1 MAQNQYSSPGPVQPP
16 VGGKYGKNTSPGPVQ
31 PTTTTGTKF
40 YSPGSS
46 VYQPP
51 SPSMASAMPGGVKE
65 ALDAAV
71 NSINSGSALPAH
83 LVGQNAANVQGL
95 KGQYAADA
103 ANASA
108 LQGLNDAMYT
118 MTGGPNAALI
128 AQMNAQKAQYAANY
142 SQNKADVNNLYG
154 TLTEDITEYGGNL
167 QTRYGT
173 TMGEMDTAQSQ
184 YQQNITDTRAGQ
196 QDNRAAAAAELGLSA
211 ESLQAAPSTAMD
223 EIAATSG
230 AAAEN
235 WKNLFSANQLFEQS
249 STDRQVT
256 GANNTKSNQ
265 LLGMKRYLDSQ
276 NMALDAQ
283 IAAEKG
289 KTATQELTDVG
300 RALRG
305 AQVDQTLKYAQS
317 IAPGIYGSGSEAEQ
331 TALMSGFD
339 NAQRD
344 ILDRTGQQ
352 YSQDEL
358 TEMLKR
364 ISIKKASKSR
374 KGDRDDNAYTLEETI
389 LSKNL
394 NIRASDL
401 G

>member
-31 PTTTTGTKF
+31 PATTTSTKF

-51 SPSMASAMPGGVKE
+51 SPSMAAAMPGGVKE
-65 ALDAAV
+65 ALAAAV
-71 NSINSGSALPAH
+71 NSINSGSALPSH
-83 LVGQNAANVQGL
+83 LQELNRMGQGVKDRN
-95 KGQYAADA
+95 AADA
-103 ANASA
+103 DYNSA
-108 LQGLNDAMYT
+108 LQGLNDSMYT

-167 QTRYGT
+167 QARYGT

-331 TALMSGFD
+331 TALMGGFGS
-339 NAQRD
+339 AQKD
-344 ILDRTGQQ
+344 LLSITGQQ
-352 YSQDEL
+352 YNQDEL
-358 TEMLKR
+358 TAMLKN

-374 KGDRDDNAYTLEETI
+374 RGDRDDNAYTLEESI

-394 NIRASDL
+394 DFRASDL

>member
-1 MAQNQYSSPGPVQPP
+1 MATDYQAMAARENTYTGQKYGSAAPGY
-16 VGGKYGKNTSPGPVQ
+16 GGKSAQPASP
-31 PTTTTGTKF
+31 K
-40 YSPGSS
+40 
-46 VYQPP
+46 
-51 SPSMASAMPGGVKE
+51 A

-71 NSINSGSALPAH
+71 NTINSGSALPAH

-95 KGQYAADA
+95 KRQYSADA

-300 RALRG
+300 RTLRG
-305 AQVDQTLKYAQS
+305 AQVEQTLKYAQS
-317 IAPGIYGSGSEAEQ
+317 IAPGIYGSGSEAEK
-331 TALMSGFD
+331 TSLMQGFSD
-339 NAQRD
+339 SQKD
-344 ILDRTGQQ
+344 IFNNTGQQ
-352 YSQDEL
+352 YDQEALTDMLRKISQ
-358 TEMLKR
+358 KR
-364 ISIKKASKSR
+364 LSKSIQ
-374 KGDRDDNAYTLEETI
+374 GDNAGNALTLEESI
-389 LSKNL
+389 LARNL
-394 NIRASDL
+394 KFNVSDL

>member
-31 PTTTTGTKF
+31 PATTTSTKF

-51 SPSMASAMPGGVKE
+51 SPSMAAAMPGGVKE
-65 ALDAAV
+65 ALAAAV
-71 NSINSGSALPAH
+71 NSINSGSALPSH
-83 LVGQNAANVQGL
+83 LQELNRMGQGVKDRN
-95 KGQYAADA
+95 AADA
-103 ANASA
+103 DYNSA
-108 LQGLNDAMYT
+108 LQGLNDSMYT

-154 TLTEDITEYGGNL
+154 TLTEDITEYGENL

-305 AQVDQTLKYAQS
+305 AQIDQTLKYAQS

-331 TALMSGFD
+331 TALMGGFGS
-339 NAQRD
+339 AQKD
-344 ILDRTGQQ
+344 LLSITGQQ
-352 YSQDEL
+352 YNQDEL
-358 TEMLKR
+358 TAMLKN

-374 KGDRDDNAYTLEETI
+374 RGDRDDNAYTLEESI

-394 NIRASDL
+394 DFRASDL

>member
-31 PTTTTGTKF
+31 PATTTSTKF

-51 SPSMASAMPGGVKE
+51 SPSMAAAMPGGVKE
-65 ALDAAV
+65 ALAAAV
-71 NSINSGSALPAH
+71 NSINSGSALPSH
-83 LVGQNAANVQGL
+83 LQELNRMGQGVKDRN
-95 KGQYAADA
+95 AADA
-103 ANASA
+103 DYNSA
-108 LQGLNDAMYT
+108 LQGLNDSMYT

-167 QTRYGT
+167 QARYGT

-305 AQVDQTLKYAQS
+305 AQIDQTLKYAQS

-331 TALMSGFD
+331 TALMGGFGS
-339 NAQRD
+339 AQKD
-344 ILDRTGQQ
+344 LLSITGQQ
-352 YSQDEL
+352 YNQDEL
-358 TEMLKR
+358 TAMLKN

-374 KGDRDDNAYTLEETI
+374 RGDRDDNAYTLEESI

-394 NIRASDL
+394 DFRASDL

>member
-1 MAQNQYSSPGPVQPP
+1 
-16 VGGKYGKNTSPGPVQ
+16 
-31 PTTTTGTKF
+31 
-40 YSPGSS
+40 
-46 VYQPP
+46 
-51 SPSMASAMPGGVKE
+51 
-65 ALDAAV
+65 
-71 NSINSGSALPAH
+71 
-83 LVGQNAANVQGL
+83 
-95 KGQYAADA
+95 
-103 ANASA
+103 
-108 LQGLNDAMYT
+108 
-118 MTGGPNAALI
+118 
-128 AQMNAQKAQYAANY
+128 
-142 SQNKADVNNLYG
+142 
-154 TLTEDITEYGGNL
+154 
-167 QTRYGT
+167 
-173 TMGEMDTAQSQ
+173 MGEMDTAQSQ